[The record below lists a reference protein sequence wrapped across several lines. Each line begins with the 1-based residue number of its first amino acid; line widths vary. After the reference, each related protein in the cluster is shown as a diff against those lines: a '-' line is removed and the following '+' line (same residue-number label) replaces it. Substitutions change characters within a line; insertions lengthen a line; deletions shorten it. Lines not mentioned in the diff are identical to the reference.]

1 MVSFDIT
8 STWWLYSAVCVWT
21 MAISTGS
28 TVHVTTYLLMWLPA
42 DPFYS
47 AWYKRSRKTN
57 SPRIARCLRL
67 WNNTSGTNRPKHLI
81 KLFQRKWLWDEQWS
95 VLGKAMKITF
105 YMLPPHVISIT
116 AGHDPWTNF
125 GWPYNLTYKPQA
137 EQTHLNLGGRF
148 LKSAERRQ
156 SRTGREEVSPL

>member
-1 MVSFDIT
+1 MSCVPYVYHKTGIIGTHTKNKPHKGRHLFWLQNHISF
-8 STWWLYSAVCVWT
+8 
-21 MAISTGS
+21 IST
-28 TVHVTTYLLMWLPA
+28 H
-42 DPFYS
+42 
-47 AWYKRSRKTN
+47 TN
-57 SPRIARCLRL
+57 EAEKQIHQELQDASGCGIIPP
-67 WNNTSGTNRPKHLI
+67 GTNRPKHLI

-95 VLGKAMKITF
+95 VLGKAMKVTF

-116 AGHDPWTNF
+116 AGHDLWTNF